1 MSETKALTRLRSK
14 VARERARSRRL
25 LRAYHKAG
33 TMSSSTAER
42 AHGEEALAHMII
54 GWIDKELKNT

>member
-1 MSETKALTRLRSK
+1 MKSETVLKRLRSK

-42 AHGEEALAHMII
+42 AHGEEALAHIII
-54 GWIDKELKNT
+54 GWIDKELKSS